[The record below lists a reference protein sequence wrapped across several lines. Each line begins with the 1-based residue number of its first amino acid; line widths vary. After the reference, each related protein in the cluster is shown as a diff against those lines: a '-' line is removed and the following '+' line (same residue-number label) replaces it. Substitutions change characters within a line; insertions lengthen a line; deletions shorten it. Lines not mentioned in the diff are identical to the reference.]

1 MTESFVHYFIEAQGP
16 NYDHEQLSFTI
27 RDLVA
32 AGMETTTTTIL
43 WAIVLLTNHSS
54 VQERL
59 HEEIESVVGSHRM
72 PSLDDR
78 SRSVNTVIHHGP
90 LHGNFQILVLV
101 LLFL

>member
-1 MTESFVHYFIEAQGP
+1 MTESFVHYFIEAEGP
-16 NYDHEQLSFTI
+16 DYNREQLSFTI

-43 WAIVLLTNHSS
+43 WATVLLTNHSS

-59 HEEIESVVGSHRM
+59 HEEIDSVVGSDRM

-78 SRSVNTVIHHGP
+78 SRSVIHR
-90 LHGNFQILVLV
+90 GNFQIL
-101 LLFL
+101 LLLLPFL